1 MSTTNNATH
10 RSRVILGLAKSSSA
24 LVTQATHV
32 VTTMMGNPYFPSPVP
47 NLALVTVAIG
57 ALQTA
62 EAATVSRT
70 KGAAAARNQKRKE
83 LVTLLEQLGSYIQ
96 TVADA
101 DEANGPA
108 IIESSGFA
116 VRKTPTRTARVFAA
130 KPGANSGV
138 ALLVAAS
145 AGHRSAYDWQ
155 YSTDGGKTWVL
166 LPTTLQAK
174 TSVTGL
180 TPGAVVQFK
189 YRAVTRTGA
198 DDWSQPVSLAVL

>member
-1 MSTTNNATH
+1 MSIANKSTH

-24 LVTQATHV
+24 LVTQATNV
-32 VTTMMGNPYFPSPVP
+32 VTRMAGNPYFPTPVP
-47 NLALVTVAIG
+47 NLALITTAIG

-83 LVTLLEQLGSYIQ
+83 LVALLEQLGGYIQ

-108 IIESSGFA
+108 IIESAGFA

-130 KPGANSGV
+130 KQGSNSGV
-138 ALLVAAS
+138 AMLVAAS

-166 LPTTLQAK
+166 LPPTLQAK

-189 YRAVTRTGA
+189 YRAVTKSGA
-198 DDWSQPVSLAVL
+198 DDWSPPVSLAIQ